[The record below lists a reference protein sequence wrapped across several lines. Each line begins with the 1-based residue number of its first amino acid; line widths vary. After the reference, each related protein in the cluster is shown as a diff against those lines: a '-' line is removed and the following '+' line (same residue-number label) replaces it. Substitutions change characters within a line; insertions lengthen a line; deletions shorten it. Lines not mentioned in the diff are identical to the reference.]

1 METIVKNQPVAAI
14 DNDEWDDSKPYT
26 KEQLLEDLRQSLRD
40 VREGRVCTIE
50 ELLEELK
57 SEKQ

>member
-1 METIVKNQPVAAI
+1 METIVKIQPVAAI